1 MTVARETPEPRTRG
15 DGEPADGPL
24 QTTPPVRLVNLPR
37 AYAVMR
43 EQGLDALVATTHKN
57 LYYLSGH
64 MPDSVLGDFQDLT
77 AAAVLPARPAMA
89 PTLVASDYDLAYLVT
104 HPTWMPALRMYGA
117 KERSSASFLL
127 EVLSRGLGIETA
139 LREPLRALY
148 AKTRPSVTPDIHT
161 AVVGA
166 LADALPPGAARVG
179 FDDLRVG
186 MEMRR
191 RLGDR
196 VEVVDALHHFRKIRM
211 VKTDDELVFLRRAAA
226 INDVAVREA
235 AAAAHAGRPMA
246 AMVDAYRLAMV
257 RQGGTFMGQRGMM
270 FGAGPD
276 GGFVLDN
283 HYAEAKILVE
293 GDVIVFDSVG
303 KYALYHC
310 DTART
315 GVVGRPSARL
325 SALHEVLLEALT
337 ASEAK
342 LRPGVNTEELK
353 AVASAIL
360 DRHGLSVNLT
370 TLAWHNIGLDVV
382 EYAHPSERTLGWIV
396 EPGMVMNFE
405 LFHRDPD
412 LGGVHLEDSV
422 HVTDDGL
429 EYLSALP
436 REILVAGRPG

>member
-1 MTVARETPEPRTRG
+1 M
-15 DGEPADGPL
+15 
-24 QTTPPVRLVNLPR
+24 TPPVPLVNLPR
-37 AYAVMR
+37 ARAVMR
-43 EQGLDALVATTHKN
+43 EQALDALVATTHKN

-77 AAAVLPARPAMA
+77 AAAILPAQQSIAPA
-89 PTLVASDYDLAYLVT
+89 LVASDYDLAFLVT
-104 HPTWMPALRMYGA
+104 HPTWMPRLRMDGA

-127 EVLSRGLGIETA
+127 EVLSRGIGIETA

-148 AKTRPSVTPDIHT
+148 RDTRAAVRPDVLT
-161 AVVGA
+161 ALEHA
-166 LADALPPGAARVG
+166 LAESLPEARARVG

-186 MEMRR
+186 LEMQRR
-191 RLGDR
+191 FSGRIEL
-196 VEVVDALHHFRKIRM
+196 VDALHHFRKVRM
-211 VKTDDELVFLRRAAA
+211 VKTGAELALLRKAAA
-226 INDVAVREA
+226 INDVAVMEA
-235 AAAAHAGRPMA
+235 AAAATAGQPMS

-257 RQGGTFMGQRGMM
+257 RQGGAFMGQRGML

-283 HYAEAKILVE
+283 AYAEAKVLEV
-293 GDVIVFDSVG
+293 GDVIVFDCIG
-303 KYALYHC
+303 KYRLYHA
-310 DTART
+310 DIART
-315 GVVGRPSARL
+315 GIVGEESARL
-325 SALHEVLLEALT
+325 SRLHGVVREALQ

-353 AVASAIL
+353 AIAADVL
-360 DRHGLSVNLT
+360 DRHRLDRNLT
-370 TLAWHNIGLDVV
+370 TLAWHNVGLDVV
-382 EYAHPSERTLGWIV
+382 EYAHPSERSQGWIV

-429 EYLSALP
+429 EYLSNLP
-436 REILVAGRPG
+436 RELLVTGARA